1 MMIMTI
7 RILSLIAGLLLASAM
22 PAMAHAASCD
32 SDLTTT
38 APAGLGSR
46 SERYFS
52 QKLAYDTLY
61 EPQGAAP
68 IDEPLI
74 NYFPRFINE
83 LSAPEASQA
92 APAVVP
98 DQLEVSAYIAGA
110 EKNYVS
116 NDEFQA
122 FRSRVIWVGDLRR
135 EKTEGRTGSAA
146 FKRWLPD
153 ALELY
158 RNKGEMERLLGGG
171 KGAHTFRTFFDV
183 ELRRR
188 FDESGYLKMNG
199 FERCVFKSVAHPAL
213 HVPLLATWRVARFV
227 AAGIAGVAIFST
239 CQNTWNSFTGAP
251 QAVVTQKAAQVG
263 AELFTPVT
271 NGLQFL
277 VINASTVRRVVEKQS
292 EVKTL
297 EAALD
302 RANVADL
309 AGQPAE
315 VAEKE
320 LSRRLSAIR
329 PVAYPIASYMKH
341 QYAEFS
347 DVLKMSV
354 ELRTQEGA
362 FLGADQSGG
371 RGIFWSQHLFMPQD
385 LAFRISGFET
395 NYNTHEL
402 LIQGLQTR
410 REKLVA
416 QNADA
421 AALAQI
427 DQRIASHEVSKEV
440 AMKQAASTL
449 ALLKLAE
456 FLYPELFAKSL
467 KDKDHQIISGAYQLM
482 KQRYGYDHYLRAF
495 DKHSKETVSEIHRFL
510 SLRRTALEKAMG
522 TPQRQ

>member
-1 MMIMTI
+1 M
-7 RILSLIAGLLLASAM
+7 GLMLLGANSAW
-22 PAMAHAASCD
+22 AKESCD
-32 SDLTTT
+32 ADLKTT
-38 APAGLGSR
+38 AATGLGSR
-46 SERYFS
+46 NERYFAP
-52 QKLAYDTLY
+52 KLAYDTLY
-61 EPQGAAP
+61 TPSGAAP
-68 IDEPLI
+68 IDEPLS

-83 LSAPEASQA
+83 LMAPP
-92 APAVVP
+92 APPVVRIEVP

-110 EKNYVS
+110 EKNYVPEE
-116 NDEFQA
+116 EFQA
-122 FRSRVIWVGDLRR
+122 FRARVIWVSDLRR
-135 EKTEGRTGSAA
+135 EKTEGRTASTE

-158 RNKGEMERLLGGG
+158 RSKGEMERLLGGG
-171 KGAHTFRTFFDV
+171 KGGHTFRTFFDV

-188 FDESGYLKMNG
+188 FDESGYMKMNSL
-199 FERCVFKSVAHPAL
+199 ERCVYKSVAHPAL
-213 HVPLLATWRVARFV
+213 HVPLLATWKVARFV

-263 AELFTPVT
+263 AELFSPVT

-277 VINASTVRRVVEKQS
+277 VINASTVKRVVEKQS

-302 RANVADL
+302 RARIGDL
-309 AGQPAE
+309 AGQSPE
-315 VAEKE
+315 VAEQE
-320 LSRRLSAIR
+320 MSRRLSAIR
-329 PVAYPIASYMKH
+329 PVAEPVGKYVQN

-347 DVLKMSV
+347 DVLKLSV

-362 FLGADQSGG
+362 FLPGDQSGG

-402 LIQGLQTR
+402 LIQGLQAR
-410 REKLVA
+410 RERMVA

-421 AALAQI
+421 ASLAKV
-427 DQRIASHEVSKEV
+427 DQQIASHETSKEV

-449 ALLKLAE
+449 ALLQLAE
-456 FLYPELFAKSL
+456 FLYPELFGKSL
-467 KDKDHQIISGAYQLM
+467 NEKDHQVITGAYQLM
-482 KQRYGYDHYLRAF
+482 KQRYGYDHYVRAF
-495 DKHSKETVSEIHRFL
+495 DKHSRETVSEIHRFL